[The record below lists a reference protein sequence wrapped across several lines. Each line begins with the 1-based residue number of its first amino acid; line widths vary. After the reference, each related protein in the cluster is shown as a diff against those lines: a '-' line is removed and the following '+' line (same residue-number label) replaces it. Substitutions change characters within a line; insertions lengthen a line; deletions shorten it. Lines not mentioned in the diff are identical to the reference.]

1 MIKMTIEGMMCQHCA
16 SRVRKAL
23 EALGC
28 KVEIE
33 LENKCALIS
42 DAAGADDNVAALTFR
57 RNPIPPASITT
68 AGTFSGTTP
77 SFFR

>member
-1 MIKMTIEGMMCQHCA
+1 MIKMTIEGRMCQHCA

-42 DAAGADDNVAALTFR
+42 DAAGADGNALREAVEKQGYTVKT
-57 RNPIPPASITT
+57 IEHA
-68 AGTFSGTTP
+68 
-77 SFFR
+77 

>member
-33 LENKCALIS
+33 LENKCAHIS
-42 DAAGADDNVAALTFR
+42 DAAGADDNALREAVEKQGYTVKT
-57 RNPIPPASITT
+57 IEHA
-68 AGTFSGTTP
+68 
-77 SFFR
+77 

>member
-1 MIKMTIEGMMCQHCA
+1 MIKMTIEVMMCQHCA

-42 DAAGADDNVAALTFR
+42 DAAGADDNALREAVEKQGYTVKA
-57 RNPIPPASITT
+57 IEHA
-68 AGTFSGTTP
+68 
-77 SFFR
+77 

>member
-33 LENKCALIS
+33 NKCALIS
-42 DAAGADDNVAALTFR
+42 DAAGADDNALHEAVEKQGYAVKA
-57 RNPIPPASITT
+57 IEHA
-68 AGTFSGTTP
+68 
-77 SFFR
+77 

>member
-16 SRVRKAL
+16 ARVRKAL

-42 DAAGADDNVAALTFR
+42 DAAGADDNALRAAVEKQGYAVKA
-57 RNPIPPASITT
+57 IEHA
-68 AGTFSGTTP
+68 
-77 SFFR
+77 

>member
-1 MIKMTIEGMMCQHCA
+1 MIMMTIEGMMCQHCA

-42 DAAGADDNVAALTFR
+42 DAAGADDNALRAAVEKQGYAVKA
-57 RNPIPPASITT
+57 IEHA
-68 AGTFSGTTP
+68 
-77 SFFR
+77 

>member
-33 LENKCALIS
+33 LENKFARIS
-42 DAAGADDNVAALTFR
+42 DAAGADDNALREAVEKQGYTVKT
-57 RNPIPPASITT
+57 IEHA
-68 AGTFSGTTP
+68 
-77 SFFR
+77 

>member
-33 LENKCALIS
+33 LENKCALSS
-42 DAAGADDNVAALTFR
+42 DAAGADDNALREAVEKQGYTVKT
-57 RNPIPPASITT
+57 IEHA
-68 AGTFSGTTP
+68 
-77 SFFR
+77 

>member
-16 SRVRKAL
+16 ARVRKAL

-42 DAAGADDNVAALTFR
+42 DAAGADDNALRVAV
-57 RNPIPPASITT
+57 
-68 AGTFSGTTP
+68 
-77 SFFR
+77 

>member
-1 MIKMTIEGMMCQHCA
+1 MITLKVNGMMCQHCA

-42 DAAGADDNVAALTFR
+42 DAAGADDNALREAVEKQGYTVKA
-57 RNPIPPASITT
+57 IEHA
-68 AGTFSGTTP
+68 
-77 SFFR
+77 

>member
-16 SRVRKAL
+16 ARVRKAL

-42 DAAGADDNVAALTFR
+42 DAAGAYDNALREAVEKQGYTVKA
-57 RNPIPPASITT
+57 IEHA
-68 AGTFSGTTP
+68 
-77 SFFR
+77 

>member
-42 DAAGADDNVAALTFR
+42 DAAGADDDALRAAVEKQGYAVKA
-57 RNPIPPASITT
+57 IEHA
-68 AGTFSGTTP
+68 
-77 SFFR
+77 

>member
-33 LENKCALIS
+33 LENKCALIR
-42 DAAGADDNVAALTFR
+42 DAAGADDNALREAVEKQGYTVKA
-57 RNPIPPASITT
+57 IEHA
-68 AGTFSGTTP
+68 
-77 SFFR
+77 

>member
-1 MIKMTIEGMMCQHCA
+1 MMKMTIEGMMCQHCA

-42 DAAGADDNVAALTFR
+42 DAAGADDNALRAAVEKQGYAVKA
-57 RNPIPPASITT
+57 IEHA
-68 AGTFSGTTP
+68 
-77 SFFR
+77 

>member
-16 SRVRKAL
+16 ARVRKAL

-28 KVEIE
+28 KGEIE

-42 DAAGADDNVAALTFR
+42 DAAGADDNALR
-57 RNPIPPASITT
+57 EAVEKQGYAVKAIEHA
-68 AGTFSGTTP
+68 
-77 SFFR
+77 

>member
-42 DAAGADDNVAALTFR
+42 AAAGADDKALR
-57 RNPIPPASITT
+57 EAVEKQGYAVKAIEHA
-68 AGTFSGTTP
+68 
-77 SFFR
+77 

>member
-23 EALGC
+23 EALGY

-42 DAAGADDNVAALTFR
+42 DAAGADDNALREAVEKQGYTVKA
-57 RNPIPPASITT
+57 IEHA
-68 AGTFSGTTP
+68 
-77 SFFR
+77 

>member
-42 DAAGADDNVAALTFR
+42 AEIGRAHV
-57 RNPIPPASITT
+57 
-68 AGTFSGTTP
+68 
-77 SFFR
+77 

>member
-16 SRVRKAL
+16 ARVRKAL

-33 LENKCALIS
+33 LENKCAFIS
-42 DAAGADDNVAALTFR
+42 DAAGADDNALREAVEKQGYTVKA
-57 RNPIPPASITT
+57 IEPA
-68 AGTFSGTTP
+68 
-77 SFFR
+77 

>member
-16 SRVRKAL
+16 ARVRKAL

-42 DAAGADDNVAALTFR
+42 DAAGADDNALRAAVEKQGYTVKT
-57 RNPIPPASITT
+57 IEHA
-68 AGTFSGTTP
+68 
-77 SFFR
+77 

>member
-1 MIKMTIEGMMCQHCA
+1 MKTTLKIEGMMCQHCA

-42 DAAGADDNVAALTFR
+42 DAAGADDNALR
-57 RNPIPPASITT
+57 EAVEKQGYAVKAIEHA
-68 AGTFSGTTP
+68 
-77 SFFR
+77 

>member
-42 DAAGADDNVAALTFR
+42 DAAGADDNALRAAVEKQGYAVKA
-57 RNPIPPASITT
+57 IEHA
-68 AGTFSGTTP
+68 
-77 SFFR
+77 

>member
-16 SRVRKAL
+16 ARVRKAL

-33 LENKCALIS
+33 LENKCSLIS
-42 DAAGADDNVAALTFR
+42 DAAGADDNALR
-57 RNPIPPASITT
+57 EAVEKQGYAVKAIEHA
-68 AGTFSGTTP
+68 
-77 SFFR
+77 

>member
-16 SRVRKAL
+16 ARVRKAL

-42 DAAGADDNVAALTFR
+42 DAAGADDKALR
-57 RNPIPPASITT
+57 EAVEKQGYAVKAIEHA
-68 AGTFSGTTP
+68 
-77 SFFR
+77 

>member
-42 DAAGADDNVAALTFR
+42 DAAGAG
-57 RNPIPPASITT
+57 ITIILIVNC
-68 AGTFSGTTP
+68 SLII
-77 SFFR
+77 

>member
-16 SRVRKAL
+16 ARVRKAL

-42 DAAGADDNVAALTFR
+42 DAAGADDNALR
-57 RNPIPPASITT
+57 EAVKKQGYAVKAIEHA
-68 AGTFSGTTP
+68 
-77 SFFR
+77 

>member
-16 SRVRKAL
+16 ARVRKAL
-23 EALGC
+23 EALCC

-42 DAAGADDNVAALTFR
+42 DAAGADDNALR
-57 RNPIPPASITT
+57 EAVEKQGYAVKAIEHA
-68 AGTFSGTTP
+68 
-77 SFFR
+77 

>member
-42 DAAGADDNVAALTFR
+42 DAAGSDDNALR
-57 RNPIPPASITT
+57 EAVEKQGYAVKAIEHA
-68 AGTFSGTTP
+68 
-77 SFFR
+77 

>member
-16 SRVRKAL
+16 ARVRKAL

-33 LENKCALIS
+33 LENNCALIS
-42 DAAGADDNVAALTFR
+42 DAAGADDNALR
-57 RNPIPPASITT
+57 EAVEKQGYAVKAIEHA
-68 AGTFSGTTP
+68 
-77 SFFR
+77 